1 MPSLLCARARGI
13 FRAEPRIA
21 RGYFVLLVLGLLLAW
36 TSSTAQGADR
46 VGNLDAAEEQVVGGI
61 NQIRA
66 RYGLAQLRTTRA
78 LTVAA
83 NAHSWDMAYRRY
95 FGHNTLYGLAWNL
108 RIKYFVR
115 ARVVGETLD
124 LLYGPPGSQDNDPS
138 VVVSDWLHSPPHRAV
153 LLTRSLR
160 RIGVAHATLND
171 GRPAFFTAD
180 FAS

>member
-1 MPSLLCARARGI
+1 MASLLLARARGT
-13 FRAEPRIA
+13 FRVEPRTA
-21 RGYFVLLVLGLLLAW
+21 RGCIVLLALGLMLAW
-36 TSSTAQGADR
+36 ASSTAHAADR
-46 VGNLDAAEEQVVGGI
+46 AGRLDAAEKQVVVGV

-66 RYGLAQLRTTRA
+66 RYGLGPLRSSRA
-78 LTVAA
+78 LTIAA
-83 NAHSWDMAYRRY
+83 NTHSQDMARRRY
-95 FGHNTLYGLAWNL
+95 FGHDTLHGWAWNL
-108 RIKYFVR
+108 RIKLFVR

-124 LLYGPPGSQDNDPS
+124 LLYGPPEGQENDPK

-160 RIGVAHATLND
+160 RIGVAHAALRN